1 MRYDTLSHSDHV
13 LFIVV
18 PMSQPISIVDCSAF
32 RRLLLILRRDI
43 DDSDIPH
50 RSKMREL
57 VLRAA
62 WKSSFDTIR
71 AELKVNGRL
80 VSNKPTHTFL
90 RNPLVKSH
98 SPAICGLRIV
108 VTRISP

>member
-1 MRYDTLSHSDHV
+1 
-13 LFIVV
+13 
-18 PMSQPISIVDCSAF
+18 MSQPISIVDCSAF

-57 VLRAA
+57 VLAA